1 MDGPLSFAFNDLIR
15 NKIASDADINNLLA
29 EVNGFNLDLVTTIP
43 GQSIVIFIYC
53 KTVQNAVKFTQIFNS
68 GHLQYL
74 LHDILSRLLLTIEPG
89 NTKELDSRISLEDEE
104 IICLQEFTGIEGNSL
119 NILVT

>member
-15 NKIASDADINNLLA
+15 NKITSDADINNLLA